1 LLIHYNDNEE
11 VKSIIMEIPS
21 FFKISDLIRQSID
34 LFNSRFME
42 EKSICRLSTQFS
54 NYFLKPSKKTG
65 KPNLGLPSM
74 IVFKTQ

>member
-1 LLIHYNDNEE
+1 MLIHYNDNEE
-11 VKSIIMEIPS
+11 VESINMEIPS

-42 EKSICRLSTQFS
+42 AKSMFRLSTQFS
-54 NYFLKPSKKTG
+54 NYFLKPSKKSG
-65 KPNLGLPSM
+65 KPNLDLPSM